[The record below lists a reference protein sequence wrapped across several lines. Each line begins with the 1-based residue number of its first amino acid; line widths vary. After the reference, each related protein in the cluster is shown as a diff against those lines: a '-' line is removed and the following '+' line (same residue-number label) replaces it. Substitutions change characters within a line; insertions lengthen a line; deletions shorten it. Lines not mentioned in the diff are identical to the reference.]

1 MLASS
6 SRLCLC
12 LLAVAAT
19 TITTHGFMAVPREH
33 GISTRERLT
42 TSRCWMSTSTK
53 DESVMSSPEN
63 RDRESLREAWMAQL
77 QSQEIQDV
85 RKEVV
90 AKYISMGKTE
100 QEAEVEVDKF
110 LSDPEQSLQ
119 YLEMRRS
126 AVSAKSEGLVGPE
139 LIVQIGGSIALGVG
153 AATIAC
159 DYFRVSG

>member
-1 MLASS
+1 
-6 SRLCLC
+6 
-12 LLAVAAT
+12 
-19 TITTHGFMAVPREH
+19 
-33 GISTRERLT
+33 
-42 TSRCWMSTSTK
+42 
-53 DESVMSSPEN
+53 
-63 RDRESLREAWMAQL
+63 MAQL

-153 AATIAC
+153 AANIMY
-159 DYFRVSG
+159 DYFRVSGWLSVIVASQGLCRSSVR